1 MLRML
6 DNPLLIRAEVWA
18 PCWADILPVAL
29 EQLSLHVVAS
39 LHAPIR
45 RLLNPVD
52 QPHPHVS
59 GSLGGLRHM
68 GGELGAVQCA
78 DRRDFGS
85 PEPALIDSLHR
96 FTTAR

>member
-1 MLRML
+1 
-6 DNPLLIRAEVWA
+6 
-18 PCWADILPVAL
+18 
-29 EQLSLHVVAS
+29 
-39 LHAPIR
+39 
-45 RLLNPVD
+45 
-52 QPHPHVS
+52 
-59 GSLGGLRHM
+59 M